1 MLYTRLAVCSDK
13 SEVVVTRLAVHAMIS
28 HNCLCRQMVK
38 CGDAG
43 LQFKVSRV
51 RV

>member
-1 MLYTRLAVCSDK
+1 MQANGK
-13 SEVVVTRLAVHAMIS
+13 MWA
-28 HNCLCRQMVK
+28 

-51 RV
+51 REKVSVRDRVGVSVSSDVRITTF